1 MSKKIVKLKWNIEC
15 RPTFMNFLAFDD
27 FCLKLVGTPL
37 RRWKFFVFQS
47 HFYLYLRERKDAFK
61 AFQKTKYFTLCE
73 CKCTVIFNR
82 KKGPP
87 KLNGNLRNN
96 MQSGSKHS
104 RKQEFRHER
113 DREEG
118 EFGSEKRLKR
128 SGDHNEGSNPRK
140 RRRSRSPPPPRRSRS
155 SPRRSPWVPLRKS
168 KASRNN
174 NKYWEIW
181 KNISMWKIRIPNYS
195 ITFIWDGI
203 FGLVFSMALHDDLGL
218 SSHIGCFP
226 CPYVAFVYLK
236 NATIF
241 HAGNRALSIKG
252 IMNHVDSSIWQLLHS
267 SAIGK
272 HDWLWACDY

>member
-1 MSKKIVKLKWNIEC
+1 MI
-15 RPTFMNFLAFDD
+15 

-140 RRRSRSPPPPRRSRS
+140 RRRSRSPPPPRRSRG

-181 KNISMWKIRIPNYS
+181 KNISMWKIRIPTIVS
-195 ITFIWDGI
+195 LSSEMAFSVLFSLWLCTTTSDCHHT
-203 FGLVFSMALHDDLGL
+203 LVVFLALMLLLFTSKMPQFSMLETV
-218 SSHIGCFP
+218 P
-226 CPYVAFVYLK
+226 CPSRVSWIMWIHPFGNFCIHQRSVNMTGYELVTINHDCVSGSSPASR
-236 NATIF
+236 IF
-241 HAGNRALSIKG
+241 HIF
-252 IMNHVDSSIWQLLHS
+252 VD
-267 SAIGK
+267 
-272 HDWLWACDY
+272 LW